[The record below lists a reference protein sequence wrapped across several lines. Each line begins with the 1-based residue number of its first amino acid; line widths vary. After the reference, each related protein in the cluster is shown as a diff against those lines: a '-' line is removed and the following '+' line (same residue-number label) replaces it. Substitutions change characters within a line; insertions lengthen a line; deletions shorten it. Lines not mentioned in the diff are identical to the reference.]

1 MSRIRLLRTAS
12 FRLAATY
19 LALFAL
25 SALGLGAFVYL
36 SVRHEIL
43 ANFDERIIEETGAL
57 QSAFAREGRER
68 LAEIIAARGSSG
80 GAFDYGLES
89 ADGKLLAGELGEPV
103 HGAAGPHVGW
113 TEMKEADDDEAPE
126 EAPEIVRALVS
137 RLSDG
142 SILIV
147 GDERRRSDQ
156 ALRGILWAF
165 GWAVGAMIA
174 LGIVGGLWLSAQ
186 FLRRIDAMRM
196 TAQGIM
202 AGDWSRRIPL
212 APIDDDLSALARTF
226 NQLFNRIE
234 KLLLAN
240 KHVSADIAH
249 DLRKPLAS
257 MLRRLEAAQRE
268 DALPQAVRNAIDAAI
283 SEIEGV
289 LQTFDA
295 LLRIGQVEAGA
306 RRAAFKPIDL
316 AEVARE
322 VVEAFQPAAD
332 EEGKALISH
341 LDAPLPL
348 LGDKELLTQ
357 MVANLLDN
365 ALRHTPRGVRID
377 VAGARTSRGVLLFVA
392 DNGPGVAPQELK
404 AIFQQFYRADAARA
418 SSGSELGLS
427 LAAAI
432 AELHGLECSA
442 SDNGP
447 GLKIT
452 LASANQGE

>member
-80 GAFDYGLES
+80 GVFDYGLES

-156 ALRGILWAF
+156 ALRGILSAF

-174 LGIVGGLWLSAQ
+174 LGIAGGLWLSAQ
-186 FLRRIDAMRM
+186 FLRRIDAMRL

-212 APIDDDLSALARTF
+212 APIDDDLSALASTF

-249 DLRKPLAS
+249 DLRKPLAG

-268 DALPQAVRNAIDAAI
+268 DALPQAVRNAIETAI

-365 ALRHTPRGVRID
+365 ALRHTPLGVRID
-377 VAGARTSRGVLLFVA
+377 VAGARTSRGVLLSVA
-392 DNGPGVAPQELK
+392 DNGPGVAPRELR
-404 AIFQQFYRADAARA
+404 AIFQRFYRADAARA
-418 SSGSELGLS
+418 SSGSGLGLS
-427 LAAAI
+427 LVAAI

-447 GLKIT
+447 GLKVT
-452 LASANQGE
+452 LASTNQEE